1 MDEKLFGKKLK
12 DLQIT
17 KSNKLEEGV
26 IESSYI
32 KDSEGSSVLITTFD
46 LSKLENYKNDKDFS
60 RLIDTHIENAITPED
75 IINGKVRKISY
86 DTSYLGEVYKMVN
99 ELENKDFT
107 VDYKLFNAI
116 LPNKQEIGLMH
127 ITDIL
132 YLVMGFILPFTNDDM
147 KIKYNKSLETCTPL
161 INAII
166 EDEDARRIA
175 LGLLEAKGNCRV
187 IPFEEMQSRQP
198 GDDIIG
204 FEAIDEYLEENLPG
218 YDLPGILMYI
228 ASNNTGTYSFVAKIQ
243 QSEIM
248 DKFINLW
255 NSRIDDIAETHNL
268 NLNTIEKPDMNDYE
282 SFIKNIHK
290 NIMIDNP
297 GEQMKIT
304 MEIIGSLMNNFT
316 PNMASNTI
324 FSIVFRQ
331 KMGNFNEVFD
341 KQLNDS
347 FNHSINDVMEAKKEL
362 DKKHDELDNSLND
375 IKNHIKEMEEASINR
390 VLQDSSIYKLINIFT
405 DINLDAAIQLLKNVN
420 SKIKERLDEENYKKV
435 QEKVIKSAL
444 RYTDSKALEE
454 IQNKFISS
462 YVNRLVTIC
471 LNDLEK
477 GVDRDELSM
486 RECKVE
492 FDSTY
497 LQSILESVSGRILI
511 NNKLFKNLNIVD
523 VFDKTVNACC
533 CMNNIISNEAFEK
546 CGINNR
552 QEFENRIN
560 NVEEIEAEYAENDNS
575 KRALY
580 KYNEL
585 KIIMTSVY
593 MTAMSYFAIINND
606 ENGIPTF
613 DEESLD
619 ILESVNN
626 EAFEIAKDYMRLLDF
641 DDNINKQ
648 Q

>member
-12 DLQIT
+12 DLQIR

-32 KDSEGSSVLITTFD
+32 EDSEGSSVLITTFD

-86 DTSYLGEVYKMVN
+86 DTSYLGEVYKMIN
-99 ELENKDFT
+99 DLENKDFT

-127 ITDIL
+127 FTDIL
-132 YLVMGFILPFTNDDM
+132 YLVMGFILPFTNDDI

-228 ASNNTGTYSFVAKIQ
+228 ATNNTGTYSFVAKIQ

-255 NSRIDDIAETHNL
+255 NSRIDNIAETHNL
-268 NLNTIEKPDMNDYE
+268 NLNTINKPNMNEYE
-282 SFIKNIHK
+282 TFIKNIHK

-297 GEQMKIT
+297 GEQMKIM
-304 MEIIGSLMNNFT
+304 MEVIGSIMNNFT
-316 PNMASNTI
+316 PNMISNTI
-324 FSIVFRQ
+324 FNIVFHK
-331 KMGNFNEVFD
+331 KMENFNEEFN
-341 KQLNDS
+341 KHMNDS
-347 FNHSINDVMEAKKEL
+347 FNHSMNDVMEAKKEL
-362 DKKHDELDNSLND
+362 DKKHNELDNSLND
-375 IKNHIKEMEEASINR
+375 IKKQLKEMEESSINST
-390 VLQDSSIYKLINIFT
+390 LQDSSIYKLINIFT
-405 DINLDAAIQLLKNVN
+405 NIDLNASIQLLKNVD
-420 SKIKERLDEENYKKV
+420 SELKERLNEEDYKKV
-435 QEKVIKSAL
+435 QEKVIKSTL
-444 RYTDSKALEE
+444 RYTDTKTFNE

-462 YVNRLVTIC
+462 YIRALITIC

-477 GVDRDELSM
+477 GVERDEISM
-486 RECKVE
+486 RECKVT

-497 LQSILESVSGRILI
+497 LQSILELISGRILT

-523 VFDKTVNACC
+523 IFDKTVNACC
-533 CMNNIISNEAFEK
+533 CMNNMISNEAFEK
-546 CGINNR
+546 CGINR

-560 NVEEIEAEYAENDNS
+560 NVEEIEAEYSENDNS

-585 KIIMTSVY
+585 KVIMTSVY

-606 ENGIPTF
+606 KNGIPTF

-619 ILESVNN
+619 ILESIND
-626 EAFEIAKDYMRLLDF
+626 ESFGIAKDYMRLLDF
-641 DDNINKQ
+641 DGNINKQ
-648 Q
+648 